1 MFTGIVRGT
10 GVVESFHADKL
21 RVRMRWAEDVKVGD
35 SVCINGVCL
44 TAVEVGEG
52 FCVFDVMEETR
63 KRSNLGSLRRG
74 DEVNIELALGVG
86 ERFGGHFV
94 TGHVDGVGRI
104 RRLEKRA
111 AQWDMVV
118 ECEKELLSEM
128 VERGSVAV
136 DGVSLTVAELGNGW
150 FRVALIPHTVEATN
164 LKRRRVGD
172 TVNIETDI
180 LAKYVKRLLAGR
192 EQSRTLTED
201 KLKELGY

>member
-1 MFTGIVRGT
+1 MFTGIVCGT
-10 GVVESFHADKL
+10 GVVESFQSGKL
-21 RVRMRWAEDVKVGD
+21 RVRMRWTEDVKVGD
-35 SVCINGVCL
+35 SVCVNGVCL

-63 KRSNLGSLRRG
+63 KRSNLGALRRG
-74 DEVNIELALGVG
+74 DVVNIELSLGVG

-111 AQWDMVV
+111 TQWDMVV
-118 ECEKELLSEM
+118 ECEEKLLSEM

-136 DGVSLTVAELGNGW
+136 DGVSLTVAELGDGW

-164 LKRRRVGD
+164 LKGRRVGD

-180 LAKYVKRLLAGR
+180 LAKYVKRLLAAK
-192 EQSRTLTED
+192 EKTKTLTED

>member
-10 GVVESFHADKL
+10 GVVESLHANRL
-21 RVRMRWAEDVKVGD
+21 RVRMRWTEDVKVGD

-44 TAVEVGEG
+44 TAVEVGDG
-52 FCVFDVMEETR
+52 YCVFDVMEETR
-63 KRSNLGSLRRG
+63 RRSNLGSLRRG
-74 DEVNIELALGVG
+74 DEVNVELALGVG

-111 AQWDMVV
+111 SQWDLLV
-118 ECEKELLSEM
+118 ECDKKLLTEM

-136 DGVSLTVAELGNGW
+136 DGVSLTVAQLGDGW
-150 FRVALIPHTVEATN
+150 FRVALIPHTVKTTN
-164 LKRRRVGD
+164 LKQRRVGD

-180 LAKYVKRLLAGR
+180 LAKYVKRLLAR
-192 EQSRTLTED
+192 EKSETLTED

>member
-10 GVVESFHADKL
+10 GMVESFRSGKL
-21 RVRMRWAEDVKVGD
+21 RVRMRWTEDVKVGD
-35 SVCINGVCL
+35 SVCVNGVCL
-44 TAVEVGEG
+44 TAVEVGDG
-52 FCVFDVMEETR
+52 FCVFDVMGETR
-63 KRSNLGSLRRG
+63 KRSNLGALRRG
-74 DEVNIELALGVG
+74 DVVNIELSLGVG

-111 AQWDMVV
+111 TQWDMVV
-118 ECEKELLSEM
+118 ECEEKLLSEM

-136 DGVSLTVAELGNGW
+136 DGVSLTVAELGDGW
-150 FRVALIPHTVEATN
+150 FRVALIPHTVETTN
-164 LKRRRVGD
+164 LKGRRVGD

-180 LAKYVKRLLAGR
+180 LAKYVKRLLAAKKK
-192 EQSRTLTED
+192 SKTLTED

>member
-1 MFTGIVRGT
+1 MFTGIVCGT
-10 GVVESFHADKL
+10 GVVESFQADRL
-21 RVRMRWAEDVKVGD
+21 RVRMRWTEDVKVGD

-52 FCVFDVMEETR
+52 YCVFDVMEETR
-63 KRSNLGSLRRG
+63 RRSNLGSLRRG
-74 DEVNIELALGVG
+74 DEVNVELALGVG

-111 AQWDMVV
+111 SQWDMVV

-136 DGVSLTVAELGNGW
+136 DGVSLTVAELGDGW

-164 LKRRRVGD
+164 LKGRRLGD

-180 LAKYVKRLLAGR
+180 LAKYVKRLLIER
-192 EQSRTLTED
+192 ENSRRLTED

>member
-10 GVVESFHADKL
+10 GVVESFHANRL
-21 RVRMRWAEDVKVGD
+21 RVRMRWTEDVKVGD

-52 FCVFDVMEETR
+52 YCVFDVMEETR
-63 KRSNLGSLRRG
+63 RRSNLGSLRRG
-74 DEVNIELALGVG
+74 DEVNVELALGVG

-94 TGHVDGVGRI
+94 TGHVDGIGTI

-111 AQWDMVV
+111 SQWDMVV
-118 ECEKELLSEM
+118 ECDKKLLSEM

-136 DGVSLTVAELGNGW
+136 DGVSLTVAQLGDGW
-150 FRVALIPHTVEATN
+150 FRVALIPHTVKTTN
-164 LKRRRVGD
+164 LKQRRVGD
-172 TVNIETDI
+172 AVNIETDI
-180 LAKYVKRLLAGR
+180 LAKYVKRLLTGKKS
-192 EQSRTLTED
+192 ETLTED

>member
-1 MFTGIVRGT
+1 
-10 GVVESFHADKL
+10 
-21 RVRMRWAEDVKVGD
+21 MRWTEDVKVGD

-44 TAVEVGEG
+44 TAVEVGDG
-52 FCVFDVMEETR
+52 YCVFDVMEETR
-63 KRSNLGSLRRG
+63 RRSNLGSLRRG
-74 DEVNIELALGVG
+74 DEVNVELALGVG

-111 AQWDMVV
+111 SQWDLLV
-118 ECEKELLSEM
+118 ECDKKLLTEM

-136 DGVSLTVAELGNGW
+136 DGVSLTVAQLGDGW
-150 FRVALIPHTVEATN
+150 FRVALIPHTVKTTN
-164 LKRRRVGD
+164 LKQRRVGD

-180 LAKYVKRLLAGR
+180 LAKYVKRLLAR
-192 EQSRTLTED
+192 EKSETLTED

>member
-10 GVVESFHADKL
+10 GMVESFQSGKL
-21 RVRMRWAEDVKVGD
+21 RVRMRWTEDVKVGD
-35 SVCINGVCL
+35 SVCVNGVCL
-44 TAVEVGEG
+44 TAVEVGDG

-63 KRSNLGSLRRG
+63 KRSNLGALRRG
-74 DEVNIELALGVG
+74 DVVNIELSLGVG

-111 AQWDMVV
+111 TQWDMVV
-118 ECEKELLSEM
+118 ECENELLSEM

-136 DGVSLTVAELGNGW
+136 DGVSLTVAELGDGW

-164 LKRRRVGD
+164 LKGRRVGD

-180 LAKYVKRLLAGR
+180 LAKYVKRLLAAK
-192 EQSRTLTED
+192 EKTKTLTED

>member
-1 MFTGIVRGT
+1 MFTGIVCGT
-10 GVVESFHADKL
+10 GMVESFQSGKL

-35 SVCINGVCL
+35 SVCVNGVCL
-44 TAVEVGEG
+44 TAVEVGDG

-63 KRSNLGSLRRG
+63 KRSNLGALRRG
-74 DEVNIELALGVG
+74 DVVNIELSLGVG

-111 AQWDMVV
+111 TQWDMVV
-118 ECEKELLSEM
+118 ECEEKLLSEM

-136 DGVSLTVAELGNGW
+136 DGVSLTVAELGDGW
-150 FRVALIPHTVEATN
+150 FRVALIPHTVETTN
-164 LKRRRVGD
+164 LKGRRVGD

-180 LAKYVKRLLAGR
+180 LAKYVKRLLAAKGKTK
-192 EQSRTLTED
+192 TLTED